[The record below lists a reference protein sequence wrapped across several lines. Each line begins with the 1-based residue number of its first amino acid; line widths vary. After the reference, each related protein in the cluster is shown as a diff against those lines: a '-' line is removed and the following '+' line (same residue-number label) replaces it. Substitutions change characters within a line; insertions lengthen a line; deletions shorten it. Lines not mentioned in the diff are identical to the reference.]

1 MTILSRYIFKEVS
14 KIFLMC
20 FAGLMTIYLVIDFF
34 EKVRR
39 FLKHDAELYDILMFF
54 VYISPGIAFQM
65 APVAVLMATVLAMG
79 LLSRNNEITAMRAA
93 GISLFRMALPFLG
106 FATLVSVGLFIISA
120 VLAPLGNL
128 RAEYIKAV
136 HVEQKNPTTM
146 FQSERAWLQIGN
158 QTLMNYQTVESAG
171 SVLKGVSLYHLAQD
185 FALTEFIEA
194 KEIHYDPPGW
204 TLHQGFQRTL
214 FPDGTFKAIPFDRKK
229 IDIHQIPED
238 FQTWLSF
245 KSKEMT
251 LVDLKAY
258 AIRLQRDGY
267 NFARYL
273 TDYYGRVAFPF
284 VSLVMALVGMA
295 LSLKGA
301 GSRGG
306 GMAVGIGQALMI
318 AFLYWTIHSVAL
330 ALGRSGALMP
340 VLAGW
345 FANIVFLSFG
355 MYLFLKIRY

>member
-14 KIFLMC
+14 KIFVMC

-39 FLKHDAELYDILMFF
+39 FLKHDAEAYDILMFF

-65 APVAVLMATVLAMG
+65 APVALLMATVLGMG
-79 LLSRNNEITAMRAA
+79 LLTKNNEITAMRAA
-93 GISLFRMALPFLG
+93 GISLVRMAFPFL
-106 FATLVSVGLFIISA
+106 TLALLVTVGLFLISA
-120 VLAPLGNL
+120 ILAPMGNL
-128 RAEYIKAV
+128 RAEYIKTV
-136 HVEQKNPTTM
+136 RVERKSPSTM
-146 FQSERAWLQIGN
+146 FQSERSWLQIGN
-158 QTLMNYQTVESAG
+158 QTLMNYQTVESNG
-171 SVLKGVSLYHLAQD
+171 SVLTGISLYHLAED
-185 FALTEFIEA
+185 FTLRKFIQA
-194 KEIHYDPPGW
+194 KEVRYEPPDW
-204 TLHQGFQRTL
+204 TLYNGLQRTL
-214 FPDGTFKAIPFDRKK
+214 FSDGTVKAVTFDQQV

-238 FQTWLSF
+238 FQAWLSL

-251 LVDLKAY
+251 LIDLKAY
-258 AIRLQRDGY
+258 ATRLQRDGY

-273 TDYYGRVAFPF
+273 TDYYGRVAFPC
-284 VSLVMALVGMA
+284 VALVMVLVGLA
-295 LSLKGA
+295 LSLKNT

-330 ALGRSGALMP
+330 ALGRSGALVP